1 MARFNSPTESN
12 RVENLAGGE
21 SFKESPKL
29 EFVSILLTSFVQN
42 QYYKSKEQGLLD
54 LIGLFDNIDPLF
66 MAKSAIYARR
76 EFGMRSITHVVAAE
90 LAKRVKGEEWTK
102 RFYDEVIYRVDDMT
116 EIVSYYLSKYKHP
129 IPNSLKKGLRRAF
142 DKFDSYQISKYRAE
156 GKTVSLVDIVN
167 LVHPIPC
174 EKNAEALSKLVKGTL
189 TSTETW
195 ETKLT
200 QAGQKAETEEEK
212 EEMKK
217 DAWQGLLLNDKLGYF
232 ALLRNLRNIFEQAP
246 EMIEE
251 ACRQLV
257 SEKSIK
263 KALIF
268 PFNYMRA
275 YGEIR
280 KMNGTRNV
288 LSAISR
294 AVDISLSNCPAMA
307 DSIAMIDNSGSM
319 HHQEGFGYDPATT
332 ACIFG
337 ATMYKKGAD
346 LISFSDDAKYVECN
360 ELDTTISIAK
370 ELYEESIPSGTNF
383 RRAFNILN
391 RSYKR
396 IIILSDMQA
405 WMGYHAP
412 TDVFA
417 NYKTKYN
424 CSPKIY
430 SIDLAGFGT
439 LSFPEEGIF
448 ALAGFSDKIFSLFD
462 VLEKDKRA
470 LIRGIEEIEIC

>member
-1 MARFNSPTESN
+1 MSRFNFPTELN

-29 EFVSILLTSFVQN
+29 EFISILLTSFVQN
-42 QYYKSKEQGLLD
+42 QYYRSKEQGLQD

-66 MAKSAIYARR
+66 MAKSAIYVRR

-102 RFYDEVIYRVDDMT
+102 RFYDKVIYRVDDMT
-116 EIVSYYLSKYKHP
+116 EILSYYLARYKHP
-129 IPNSLKKGLRRAF
+129 IPNSLKKGLRKAF
-142 DKFDSYQISKYRAE
+142 DRMDEYQISKYRAE
-156 GKTVSLVDIVN
+156 GKTVSLIDVVN

-174 EKNAEALSKLVKGTL
+174 EKNAEALEKLVKGTL

-200 QAGQKAETEEEK
+200 QAGQTAETEEEK

-217 DAWQGLLLNDKLGYF
+217 DAWKSLFLNKRLGYF

-246 EMIEE
+246 EMMDE
-251 ACRQLV
+251 ALVQLV
-257 SEKSIK
+257 NEKSIK

-275 YGEIR
+275 YGEI
-280 KMNGTRNV
+280 KKISGTRNI
-288 LSAISR
+288 LTAISK
-294 AVDISLSNCPAMA
+294 AIDISLSNCPDMA

-319 HHQEGFGYDPATT
+319 HSEAGFGYDPATT

-346 LISFSDDAKYVECN
+346 LISFSADAKYVECN

-370 ELYEESIPSGTNF
+370 ELYKESKPSGTDF

-391 RSYKR
+391 RSYER

-417 NYKTKYN
+417 RYKTKYN

-430 SIDLAGFGT
+430 SIDLAGYGT
-439 LSFPEEGIF
+439 MQFPERDIY
-448 ALAGFSDKIFSLFD
+448 ALAGFSDKIFSLFEA
-462 VLEKDKRA
+462 LEKDRQV
-470 LIRGIEEIEIC
+470 LIHEIDKIEL